1 MTMGMMA
8 KIPDICNVQFEDR
21 RNPGYFSGGCYS
33 YINDHPLEVGDIVKV
48 PTKYGESMAKVCR
61 VNVPVTE
68 IGCRVGELR
77 HITEP
82 ATSGDIFAGF
92 FD

>member
-1 MTMGMMA
+1 MFSMDNL
-8 KIPDICNVQFEDR
+8 PSLVQVQFESR
-21 RNPGYFSGGCYS
+21 YKPGTYSGGAYT
-33 YINDHPLEVGDIVKV
+33 YIADHPLIVGDIVKV

-61 VNVPVTE
+61 VNVPIPE
-68 IGCRVGELR
+68 IHCRVGELK

-82 ATSGDIFAGF
+82 ATSGDLFAGF